1 MALKIIIPARLESTR
16 LPGKALLPLNGIP
29 IIQHVFERTCIAAGG
44 SEDVYVATDSE
55 EIAALFHPSHVI
67 MTGKEHRSGTSRLTE
82 AAEELELEEHE
93 YVMNVQGDDPLI
105 DIESLRKFIIYMRK
119 NADLAEAVYEARGK
133 DNGGGLATGN
143 EGFCLEPMG
152 FSTYVKGND
161 EDLVNPSKCKCVLR
175 EEDNYSRW
183 LVYASRH
190 PLARN
195 EDELC
200 WVNNGTFA
208 FNIPAL
214 DWFDPFY
221 DDDAN
226 PVEAVENIEIL
237 RLIMENVPVQAH
249 YWGEVQSQCVDT
261 QEDLDDVRR
270 AYFFFSSQYNEEDRY
285 IFAKNAK

>member
-29 IIQHVFERTCIAAGG
+29 IVQHVFERTCIAAGG
-44 SEDVYVATDSE
+44 SEGVYVATDSE

-82 AAEELELEEHE
+82 AAEELELGQHE

-119 NADLAEAVYEARGK
+119 NADLAEAVYEAGGK
-133 DNGGGLATGN
+133 DM
-143 EGFCLEPMG
+143 GFDLDPMG

-183 LVYASRH
+183 LVYASRQ
-190 PLARN
+190 PLASN
-195 EDELC
+195 EDDSC

-214 DWFDPFY
+214 ELFDPFY
-221 DDDAN
+221 DDGAN

-237 RLIMENVPVQAH
+237 RLIMENVPVEAR

-261 QEDLDDVRR
+261 QEDLDAVRR
-270 AYFFFSSQYNEEDRY
+270 VYFFFPSRHKEEDRY